1 MSNDPRTWGMNP
13 ERLQWEVFPVDKK
26 GKQCGSSVYV
36 AAESQERALA
46 CGKYWRRM
54 LSLKPAKTVVARRYH
69 PERDPYMVARGFV
82 KLTPNVQAHLPAESS
97 EAACSRSGG
106 AQG

>member
-1 MSNDPRTWGMNP
+1 MNP

-26 GKQCGSSVYV
+26 GTQCGSSVYV
-36 AAESQERALA
+36 AAENQARALA

-54 LSLKPAKTVVARRYH
+54 LSLKPAKNVAARRYH

-82 KLTPNVQAHLPAESS
+82 KLTPNVSLEGPEAS
-97 EAACSRSGG
+97 AACRSSLSMRQLG
-106 AQG
+106 AED

>member
-1 MSNDPRTWGMNP
+1 MSP

-36 AAESQERALA
+36 AAENHERALA

-54 LSLKPAKTVVARRYH
+54 LSLKPAKAVAARRYH
-69 PERDPYMVARGFV
+69 PERDPYMIAGGFV
-82 KLTPNVQAHLPAESS
+82 KLTPNVQAQARAEAGEARCS
-97 EAACSRSGG
+97 ESPG
-106 AQG
+106 A

>member
-1 MSNDPRTWGMNP
+1 MCKLRPPLAVQSDGERPVSDDPRTWGRNP

-36 AAESQERALA
+36 AADNQERALA

-54 LSLKPAKTVVARRYH
+54 LSMKPAKNVAARRYH
-69 PERDPYMVARGFV
+69 PERDPYMVACGFV
-82 KLTPNVQAHLPAESS
+82 APAK
-97 EAACSRSGG
+97 GF
-106 AQG
+106 

>member
-1 MSNDPRTWGMNP
+1 MNP